1 MILICWSADKRIITA
16 VPVKPDVSVIIVRY
30 SEIGL
35 KSLPVRIRFENQMR
49 DAMLSMLAA
58 DGVEAIV
65 EKGDARFYVRTSDT
79 EKAIKSLKK
88 VFGIGS
94 LSVAEITSSSMEDIC
109 DAAAAYSEGK
119 LSEGETFAVR
129 AKREGSHPYKSTDVG
144 REAGSAIFEKNKHLG
159 IRVDL
164 TSPEKV
170 FYIEVRENKAYIF
183 DSYVR
188 CHAGLP
194 VGTQGRAVAILD
206 GDRSS
211 LSAWLMMK
219 RGCRI
224 FARGTDTAGI
234 LKHYDPDMKFIEW
247 DKEDPYN
254 VMGYVLGTDLKGI
267 GKVNVADY
275 PAPVYFPTAT
285 MSDAEVA
292 EAIENLKEECKI

>member
-1 MILICWSADKRIITA
+1 MS
-16 VPVKPDVSVIIVRY
+16 VKSDVSVIIVRY

-35 KSLPVRIRFENQMR
+35 KSLPVRVRFENQLK

-58 DGVEAIV
+58 DGAEAIV
-65 EKGDARFYVRTSDT
+65 EKGDARFYVKSSDT
-79 EKAIKSLKK
+79 EKAVKSLRK

-94 LSVAEITSSSMEDIC
+94 LSVAEVVTSAMEDIC
-109 DAAAAYSEGK
+109 ASAAAYSEGK

-144 REAGSAIFEKNKHLG
+144 REAGSAIFERNEHLG
-159 IRVDL
+159 IKVDL
-164 TSPEKV
+164 TSPDKI

-194 VGTQGRAVAILD
+194 VGTQGRAVAVL
-206 GDRSS
+206 GNDRSS

-234 LKHYDPDMKFIEW
+234 LKHYDPDMKFIEEGA
-247 DKEDPYN
+247 DEPGG

-267 GKVNVADY
+267 ENVNVADY

-285 MSDAEVA
+285 LTDAEVA
-292 EAIENLKEECKI
+292 EKIDELKKECKM